1 MAKAFLVVRIC
12 GQPDVPYWATTTMSL
27 LKLEKRYR
35 ATIMYRRRCRY
46 DCRFGELTRRNKII
60 F

>member
-1 MAKAFLVVRIC
+1 MSKAFLVVRIC

-35 ATIMYRRRCRY
+35 ATIIPEKENTLGMLR
-46 DCRFGELTRRNKII
+46 KIQHNI
-60 F
+60 S

>member
-27 LKLEKRYR
+27 LKLEK
-35 ATIMYRRRCRY
+35 
-46 DCRFGELTRRNKII
+46 KI
-60 F
+60 

>member
-12 GQPDVPYWATTTMSL
+12 GQADVPYWATTTMSL

-35 ATIMYRRRCRY
+35 ATIIPEMENTVGMLR
-46 DCRFGELTRRNKII
+46 
-60 F
+60 